1 MKVKTISASS
11 AHELLK
17 TDPAAVLVCGYE
29 KEDDFRKNDLEG
41 AISLSEFRRRLDSIP
56 KDENVIFYCACPHD
70 ETATK
75 QAKDFFRQ
83 GFINAQVLQGG
94 VEAWKGAGYA
104 LVGQGT

>member
-1 MKVKTISASS
+1 MHTRKRRI
-11 AHELLK
+11 
-17 TDPAAVLVCGYE
+17 
-29 KEDDFRKNDLEG
+29 FRRNDLEE

-70 ETATK
+70 ESATT
-75 QAKDFFRQ
+75 QAKDFFKQ

-94 VEAWKGAGYA
+94 VEAWKSAGYA